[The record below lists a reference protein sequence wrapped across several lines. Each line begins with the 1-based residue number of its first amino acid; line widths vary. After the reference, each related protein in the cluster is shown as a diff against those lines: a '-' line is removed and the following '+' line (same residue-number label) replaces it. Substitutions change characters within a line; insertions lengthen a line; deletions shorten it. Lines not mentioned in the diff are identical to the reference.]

1 MTKRPIP
8 ASRSPAVTGQA
19 AVLAGSAPGIGTDDL
34 AALHLALLVIAR
46 SLARQAAAEMFRAS
60 LAADTVPEAP
70 DE

>member
-8 ASRSPAVTGQA
+8 TSSSPAATDHAG
-19 AVLAGSAPGIGTDDL
+19 LTAGSARGVGTGDL
-34 AALHLALLVIAR
+34 AALHPALGVIAR

-60 LAADTVPEAP
+60 LAADTVPETP